1 MDQSKI
7 RDMAGGLAA
16 KMAETRRAIHAKPE
30 LGWKEVETSK
40 LIEARLRELGCSNVR
55 RGFKGTESG
64 VVADIVGGKPGKRV
78 ALRADIDALPIREE
92 NDVPYKSTVD
102 GVMHACG
109 HDAHA
114 AMLLGAAEI
123 LCKIKAGLA
132 GSVRLVFQPAEETG
146 YDSGA
151 PAMIKEGALDG
162 VDAIAGIHVWAQ
174 APAGVFGLRKGPVMA
189 SADLWEMTIQGKGG
203 HGAMPQGA
211 IDPTVAVAYLISML
225 QTIISREVDPLE
237 SAVLSV
243 GKVEAGSAPN
253 VIPDKA
259 VITGNVRT
267 TNRDTRDGMETRIRR
282 VIDGVSAA
290 LRVTTELKYTR
301 IYPVTIND
309 AEMVEVL
316 GAVASETMG
325 KEAVKEL
332 PIVMGSEDFSY
343 YGEKVPAVFA
353 MLGMGD
359 AAKGSDKPHHSPHFN
374 SNDDVLADG
383 AAILA
388 GFAARF
394 LGAKTQ

>member
-1 MDQSKI
+1 MRLDKI
-7 RDMAGGLAA
+7 RQMAAGLAA
-16 KMAETRRAIHAKPE
+16 SMTETRRAIHAKPE
-30 LGWKEVETSK
+30 LGWKESETSK
-40 LIEARLRELGCSNVR
+40 LIEARLKALGCANVR

-64 VVADIVGGKPGKRV
+64 VIADIVGAKPGKRV

-114 AMLLGAAEI
+114 AILLGAAEI
-123 LCKIKAGLA
+123 LCSLKGELS
-132 GSVRLVFQPAEETG
+132 GSVRLIFQPAEETG

-162 VDAIAGIHVWAQ
+162 VDAIAGIHVWSQ
-174 APAGVFGLRKGPVMA
+174 APVGVFGLRRGAVMA

-211 IDPTVAVAYLISML
+211 IDPTIAVAHLISML
-225 QTIISREVDPLE
+225 QTIVSRELDPLE

-243 GKVEAGSAPN
+243 GKVEAGNAPN

-301 IYPVTIND
+301 IYPVTVND
-309 AEMVEVL
+309 SAMVELL
-316 GAVASETMG
+316 GSVAAETMG
-325 KEAVKEL
+325 KDAVKEL
-332 PIVMGSEDFSY
+332 PIQMGSEDFSY

-359 AAKGSDKPHHSPHFN
+359 PAKGSDKPHHSPHFN
-374 SNDDVLADG
+374 SNDEVLADG
-383 AAILA
+383 AAVLA
-388 GFAARF
+388 GFAAKF
-394 LGAKTQ
+394 LGAIG